1 MQLLSNA
8 LYTLAPFIH
17 TPAHE
22 IKFYWCPHFIGQ
34 LDSSSV
40 YMDQINLE
48 VVISQTTSNR
58 MKPDDTALEA
68 LLCLSSWSAQSKTG

>member
-34 LDSSSV
+34 LDSSAI

-48 VVISQTTSNR
+48 VVISQTT
-58 MKPDDTALEA
+58 
-68 LLCLSSWSAQSKTG
+68 